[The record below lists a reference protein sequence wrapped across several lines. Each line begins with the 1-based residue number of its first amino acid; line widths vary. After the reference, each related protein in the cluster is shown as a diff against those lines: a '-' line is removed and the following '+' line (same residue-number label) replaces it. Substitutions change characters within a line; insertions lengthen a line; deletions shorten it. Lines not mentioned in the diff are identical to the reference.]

1 MIQLTTFVFNAFSE
15 NTYIVWDETGE
26 CVIID
31 PGCYDP
37 SEQLELSTFIAS
49 HGLKPVKLL
58 NTHCH
63 IDHVL
68 GNGFVTET
76 YKIPLYM
83 HKDELFTYNAIS
95 QWTAMFGLESQTI
108 PDHKIFITEQD
119 SITFGNTELL
129 IKFTPGH
136 SIASVTFH
144 HPGQKIAFVGDVL
157 FRDSIGRT
165 DLPGGNYATLI
176 SSIKEKLLCLDD
188 ATLIYSGHGPETT
201 IGYERKHNSFL
212 R

>member
-15 NTYIVWDETGE
+15 NTYIVWDETHE

-37 SEQLELSTFIAS
+37 SEQQKLTSFIAS

-68 GNGFVTET
+68 GNEFVCAT

-95 QWTAMFGLESQTI
+95 QWTAMFGLNTQSI
-108 PDHKIFITEQD
+108 PENKVFITEQD
-119 SITFGNTELL
+119 TIRFGNTELL
-129 IKFTPGH
+129 IAFTPGH
-136 SIASVTFH
+136 SIASVTFY
-144 HPGQKIAFVGDVL
+144 HPGQRFAFVGDVL
-157 FRDSIGRT
+157 FRESIGRT
-165 DLPGGNYATLI
+165 DLPGGNYETLI
-176 SSIKEKLLCLDD
+176 SSIKQKLFLFDD
-188 ATLIYSGHGPETT
+188 STLVYSGHGPETT
-201 IGYERKHNSFL
+201 IGYERKNNPFL
-212 R
+212 Q